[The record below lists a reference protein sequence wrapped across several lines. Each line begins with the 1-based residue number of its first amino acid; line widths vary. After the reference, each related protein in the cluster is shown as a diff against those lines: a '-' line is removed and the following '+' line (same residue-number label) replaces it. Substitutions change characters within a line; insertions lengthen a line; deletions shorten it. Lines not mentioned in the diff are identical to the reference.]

1 MNEINTKCQ
10 LLKWKLMGRS
20 KQNERM
26 EGAVNSK
33 FFSEFFKH
41 KMRRQWQPLK
51 RQSQAYF
58 RYLTDQSPLHHHY
71 QHTISSFGSIAH
83 LERDTTHSKLT
94 EEDLKHF
101 ESIIDNSAGNAIISS
116 SSNEDLSS
124 YNTDWLKKYIGT
136 SQLVLKPKT
145 TQEVSDI
152 LSYCNKRKLAIHTQ
166 AGNTSLVG
174 GGVPVFDEIIL
185 NTSRMNEILSFDEI
199 SGILI
204 CESGCILQET
214 DNYLRLIDEPRKEYS
229 SIKERHKIPH
239 IFPLDLGAKGQC
251 QIGGNISTNAGG
263 LRLVRYGSL
272 HGSVLGLEV
281 VTADGNILNLLSECR
296 KDNTGYDLKQLFIGS
311 EGMLYCNL

>member
-1 MNEINTKCQ
+1 
-10 LLKWKLMGRS
+10 
-20 KQNERM
+20 
-26 EGAVNSK
+26 
-33 FFSEFFKH
+33 
-41 KMRRQWQPLK
+41 MRRQWQPLK
-51 RQSQAYF
+51 RQSQSYF
-58 RYLTDQSPLHHHY
+58 RCISDHNLHHVY
-71 QHTISSFGSIAH
+71 QHRINSFGSITH
-83 LERDTTHSKLT
+83 IERDSTHSKLT
-94 EEDLKHF
+94 EADLKHF
-101 ESIIDNSAGNAIISS
+101 ESIIDNSAGNAMIQ

-124 YNTDWLKKYIGT
+124 YNTDWLKKYIG
-136 SQLVLKPKT
+136 SSKLVLKPKT
-145 TQEVSDI
+145 VDEVSAI

-185 NTSRMNEILSFDEI
+185 NTSRMNQILSFDEI

-214 DNYLRLIDEPRKEYS
+214 DNYLRLTDDLNKEYP
-229 SIKERHKIPH
+229 SIKQKHKIPH

-311 EGMLYCNL
+311 EGM